1 MAKRYDD
8 RHRLL
13 KTGERQRS
21 SGTYEYRWTSRN
33 GKNHSISAETL
44 EELRKK
50 EEDILKDKSD
60 GILVGAEN
68 VKLDDI
74 YGLWCH
80 LKRGLAD
87 NTFQNYK
94 YLYEMF
100 VQPKIGQIR
109 IKQLK
114 RSDVKSLY
122 NYLLEERGLKV
133 NTIDGVHTVLH
144 QVLTVAVEENYIRI
158 NIADNIL
165 KELKQSHNIEA
176 PHRKALTVAEQELF
190 IGYLKRENVKYH
202 HWYPVFEVM
211 VETGMRVGE
220 VTGLRW
226 EDVDFN
232 SDLISVNHTL
242 VYYDHRVDGKNSCYF
257 NVHPTKTKAGTR
269 TIPMLPGVKEA
280 LLMEKAYQEFNQ
292 IKCRM
297 TVDGFT
303 DFIFINRYGDCQHQG
318 TLNKA
323 LRRIIRDCN
332 DEQLD
337 KFKNPV
343 LLPRFSCHSLRHTFT
358 TRLFENGVNIK
369 VIQEILGHA
378 DFDTTMN
385 IYTHIT
391 QDMKKSEFDNFAEKL
406 QKQRETSQ
414 PKTEADG

>member
-8 RHRLL
+8 KHRLL

-33 GKNHSISAETL
+33 GKSHSISAETL

-50 EEDILKDKSD
+50 EEDVLKDKSD

-165 KELKQSHNIEA
+165 KELKQSHNIET

-232 SDLISVNHTL
+232 ANLISVNHTL

-269 TIPMLPGVKEA
+269 TIPMLSGVKEA
-280 LLMEKAYQEFNQ
+280 LLMEKAY
-292 IKCRM
+292 
-297 TVDGFT
+297 
-303 DFIFINRYGDCQHQG
+303 
-318 TLNKA
+318 
-323 LRRIIRDCN
+323 
-332 DEQLD
+332 
-337 KFKNPV
+337 
-343 LLPRFSCHSLRHTFT
+343 
-358 TRLFENGVNIK
+358 
-369 VIQEILGHA
+369 
-378 DFDTTMN
+378 
-385 IYTHIT
+385 
-391 QDMKKSEFDNFAEKL
+391 
-406 QKQRETSQ
+406 
-414 PKTEADG
+414 

>member
-8 RHRLL
+8 KHRLL

-33 GKNHSISAETL
+33 GKSHSISAETL
-44 EELRKK
+44 EELRRK
-50 EEDILKDKSD
+50 EEEVLKDKSD

-100 VQPKIGQIR
+100 VRPKIGQIR

-158 NIADNIL
+158 NISDNIL

-176 PHRKALTVAEQELF
+176 SHRKALTVAEQELF

-232 SDLISVNHTL
+232 ADLISVNHTL
-242 VYYDHRVDGKNSCYF
+242 VYYDHRTDGKNSCYF

-269 TIPMLPGVKEA
+269 AIPMLPGVKEA

-292 IKCRM
+292 IKCRI

-303 DFIFINRYGDCQHQG
+303 DF
-318 TLNKA
+318 
-323 LRRIIRDCN
+323 N
-332 DEQLD
+332 DEQLA

-391 QDMKKSEFDNFAEKL
+391 QDMKKSEFDNLAEKL
-406 QKQRETSQ
+406 QKRKGLSQ
-414 PKTEADG
+414 SKTDG

>member
-8 RHRLL
+8 KHRLL

-21 SGTYEYRWTSRN
+21 SGTYEYHWTSRN
-33 GKNHSISAETL
+33 GKSHSISAETL

-50 EEDILKDKSD
+50 EEDVLKDKSD

-232 SDLISVNHTL
+232 ANLISVNHPPCLLRPQGGREEQLLFQRTS
-242 VYYDHRVDGKNSCYF
+242 DQDQSGDKDDSHAPRCKRGPADGEN
-257 NVHPTKTKAGTR
+257 
-269 TIPMLPGVKEA
+269 IPGVQPDQ
-280 LLMEKAYQEFNQ
+280 MPH
-292 IKCRM
+292 
-297 TVDGFT
+297 DGG
-303 DFIFINRYGDCQHQG
+303 RLYGFHLHQQVWR
-318 TLNKA
+318 LPA
-323 LRRIIRDCN
+323 SRDAQQGPPAN
-332 DEQLD
+332 HPGL
-337 KFKNPV
+337 
-343 LLPRFSCHSLRHTFT
+343 
-358 TRLFENGVNIK
+358 
-369 VIQEILGHA
+369 
-378 DFDTTMN
+378 
-385 IYTHIT
+385 
-391 QDMKKSEFDNFAEKL
+391 
-406 QKQRETSQ
+406 
-414 PKTEADG
+414 

>member
-1 MAKRYDD
+1 MAKRYDN

-21 SGTYEYRWTSRN
+21 SGTYEYRWTTRN
-33 GKNHSISAETL
+33 GKSHSISAETL
-44 EELRKK
+44 EELRQK
-50 EEDILKDKSD
+50 EEAVLKDKAD
-60 GILVGAEN
+60 GILVGAES

-74 YGLWCH
+74 YDLWCH

-100 VQPKIGQIR
+100 VQPKIGHIR

-144 QVLTVAVEENYIRI
+144 QVLTVAVEENYIRL
-158 NIADNIL
+158 NIADNTL
-165 KELKQSHNIEA
+165 KELKQSHNLETF
-176 PHRKALTVAEQELF
+176 RRSSLTVAERNLF
-190 IGYLKRENVKYH
+190 ISYLRRENTKYH

-220 VTGLRW
+220 ITGLRW
-226 EDVDFN
+226 EDVDFETN
-232 SDLISVNHTL
+232 LISVNHTL
-242 VYYDHRVDGKNSCYF
+242 VYYNHRTGGKTDCYF
-257 NVHPTKTKAGTR
+257 NIHPTKTKAGTR
-269 TIPMLPGVKEA
+269 TIPMLPRVKEA
-280 LLMEKAYQEFNQ
+280 LLMEKAYQDFNQ
-292 IKCRM
+292 IQCRM

-303 DFIFINRYGDCQHQG
+303 DFIFVNRFGDCQHQG

-332 DEQLD
+332 DEQLQ
-337 KFKNPV
+337 KSKSPV
-343 LLPRFSCHSLRHTFT
+343 LLPQFSCHSLRHTFT
-358 TRLFENGVNIK
+358 TRLFGNGVNIK
-369 VIQEILGHA
+369 VIQEVLGHA

-385 IYTHIT
+385 IYTHIK
-391 QDMKKSEFDNFAEKL
+391 QDMKKNEFDDLAKKM
-406 QKQRETSQ
+406 QKQSEPTQ
-414 PKTEADG
+414 TGDGE